1 MMPLPRKQLVD
12 ESVADWENDPVYRD
26 LKRRFDSGEIGRQAF
41 LDRGFVYMRAELA
54 LGPERWKRLAALV
67 EAGEPY
73 TTAAHAII
81 NGGR

>member
-1 MMPLPRKQLVD
+1 MPLPRKQSID
-12 ESVADWENDPVYRD
+12 DRIADWDRDPVYRE
-26 LKRRFDSGEIGRQAF
+26 LKRRFDAGKLSRQAF
-41 LDRGFVYMRAELA
+41 LDQGFVYMRAELA